1 MYGGG
6 QHKERWNKGA
16 LQASCKFGQL
26 GRQFIHG
33 YVKTAE
39 SQKSSRK
46 NESSGAVAA
55 PGQFLCSVTP
65 PLTLV
70 MLMGGPPSPTR
81 PRTWPCFTSRMSVIG
96 RSDLMPP
103 LML

>member
-1 MYGGG
+1 MSFWGINLISTQPLNLEQQHLQVKSILWFDIASYESAKVKFQQMYGGG

-55 PGQFLCSVTP
+55 PGQFL
-65 PLTLV
+65 
-70 MLMGGPPSPTR
+70 
-81 PRTWPCFTSRMSVIG
+81 
-96 RSDLMPP
+96 
-103 LML
+103 